1 MIKAVLAIATLGAS
15 SALACEDNTA
25 VVLAP
30 QKQATPEAVIVLPDI
45 PLAQPFSARI
55 KFCHSGSITKLDVDA
70 IMPAHQHGMNYLP
83 TITDLGA
90 GIYQVDGLVFHMP
103 GIWEF
108 QVEVTLGAE
117 VSLYTH
123 SVTIR

>member
-1 MIKAVLAIATLGAS
+1 MIKAVLAIAVLAAS
-15 SALACEDNTA
+15 SALACEDNIG
-25 VVLAP
+25 VVLTA
-30 QKQATPEAVIVLPDI
+30 QKPAAPEAVIVLPDI

-55 KFCHSGSITKLDVDA
+55 KLCHGGFVTKLNVDA
-70 IMPAHQHGMNYLP
+70 IMPAHQHGMNYVP

-90 GIYQVDGLVFHMP
+90 GNHQVDGLVFHMP

-108 QVEVTLGAE
+108 QVEVTQGAE
-117 VSLYTH
+117 VNRYTH